1 MESSW
6 KWLWYCK
13 HLAIIEPHVLS
24 HVAKKVRHC
33 KLSVSLS
40 TLYADLYLEFNE
52 FLSDRMDDTYTLF
65 WRRGPTQLID

>member
-13 HLAIIEPHVLS
+13 HLAINEFVLS
-24 HVAKKVRHC
+24 HVAKKVKHC
-33 KLSVSLS
+33 KASVRLS
-40 TLYADLYLEFNE
+40 TLSADLYLEFDE

-65 WRRGPTQLID
+65 WGRGPTQLID